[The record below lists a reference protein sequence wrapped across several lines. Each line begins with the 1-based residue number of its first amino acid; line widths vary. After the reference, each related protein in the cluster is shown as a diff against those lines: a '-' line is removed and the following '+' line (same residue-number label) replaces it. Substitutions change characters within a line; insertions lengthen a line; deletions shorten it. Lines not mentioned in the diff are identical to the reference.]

1 MAKISTEIQEFI
13 KGKLAWVASAS
24 ADEVPNSTPKGT
36 LKLIDDERLV
46 FADLFC
52 CKTVENLRS
61 NPNVAVTVIDEH
73 SYEGYQFKGLAE
85 LLTSGPLFDQ
95 VAEEVS
101 HAHFTFPPL
110 RYVVQVTVDS
120 IYDQSV
126 GPHAG
131 KRIA

>member
-1 MAKISTEIQEFI
+1 MATISPEIQEFI
-13 KGKLAWVASAS
+13 KGKLAWVATSS
-24 ADEVPNSTPKGT
+24 LEGIPNSTPKGT
-36 LKLIDDERLV
+36 LKLIDNSHLV

-52 CKTVENLRS
+52 CKTVENLKA
-61 NPNVAVTVIDEH
+61 NPNVAVTVVDEH

-95 VAEEVS
+95 VAEQVS
-101 HAHFTFPPL
+101 HAHFKLPPL
-110 RYVVQVTVDS
+110 RYVVQLTVDS